1 MKMQQEPIHKLLGQK
16 LNLKKAQVYRRAKD
30 IADTLSIKT
39 GDGMLVLAAQHKINL
54 HKYGVSAPDVDRIRN
69 LVNHAPAQSKPVPE
83 ANGSGRNGRK
93 LDAVRKKNAFKVKVH
108 RSEQVDPLLP
118 NAKLNEMKA
127 MVQVYEILYHLENSI
142 REFISRVLTAQHGSG
157 WWQNIALPRTPKE
170 KVAARTRDDEINAW
184 HQKRSTREI
193 DYLDLNEL
201 PALVRAA
208 QTDFVPAFFESIE
221 WFQQLIAEL
230 YRSRCVV
237 CHMNPLTQNNV
248 DAVGVRFNHWQNLVK
263 AKLPQ
268 LEQMEAQA
276 NSQSPVAQPT
286 APAISISPAPAH
298 SSTSGQLP

>member
-1 MKMQQEPIHKLLGQK
+1 MKAQQEPIHKLLGQK
-16 LNLKKAQVYRRAKD
+16 LNLKRAQVYKLAKE

-39 GDGMLVLAAQHKINL
+39 SDGMLVLAAQQRINL
-54 HKYGVSAPDVDRIRN
+54 HKYGVAAAEVDRIRG
-69 LVNHAPAQSKPVPE
+69 LVRHVPAPSQPIAASSE
-83 ANGSGRNGRK
+83 ATAKNRK
-93 LDAVRKKNAFKVKVH
+93 LNSVRKKNAFKVKVH
-108 RSEQVDPLLP
+108 RSEQIDPLLS

-142 REFISRVLTAQHGSG
+142 REFISRVLTAKQGSG
-157 WWQNIALPRTPKE
+157 WWQNIALPRTPRE
-170 KVAARTRDDEINAW
+170 KVSTRTRDDEINAW
-184 HQKRSTREI
+184 HQKRSSREI

-221 WFQQLIAEL
+221 WFQQLISEL

-263 AKLPQ
+263 AKLAQ
-268 LEQMEAQA
+268 LEQLEAQA
-276 NSQSPVAQPT
+276 ASQPPVQAVAPAAPAVSIPPVPAQPL
-286 APAISISPAPAH
+286 P
-298 SSTSGQLP
+298 GQ